1 MNLVAARSN
10 QPNQEDSSNMVA
22 SKQTTKNIIEV

>member
-1 MNLVAARSN
+1 MNLVAAQSN

-22 SKQTTKNIIEV
+22 SKQKTTNIIKV